1 MFQIVLFYKLHMF
14 LHLIHIIF
22 RSFWSFS
29 PANFQLIFLT
39 VVILFIYSLIRTQ
52 KFDLIRSLRIKIS
65 KLTQNKF
72 LLTAK
77 FIHLNSQN
85 WRNANV
91 TKTWNGISLYYFSFL
106 MFIRCSIW
114 LPFSSQKQTITNLE
128 ELRNRFKLKILKYIE
143 ILREKTILNLLFLPA
158 EHWHENMILW
168 QLTIYSMS
176 RDKMEQTK
184 TIKKYL
190 QKFLAVWRIKHR

>member
-1 MFQIVLFYKLHMF
+1 MF

-22 RSFWSFS
+22 QSFWSFS

-39 VVILFIYSLIRTQ
+39 VVILFIYSLIRRQ

-65 KLTQNKF
+65 KFTQNKF

-77 FIHLNSQN
+77 FIHLHSQN

-91 TKTWNGISLYYFSFL
+91 TKTWNGISLYSFSFL
-106 MFIRCSIW
+106 TFIRCSIW
-114 LPFSSQKQTITNLE
+114 LPFSSQKQTITNWE
-128 ELRNRFKLKILKYIE
+128 ELINRFKLKILKYIE
-143 ILREKTILNLLFLPA
+143 ILREKTKLILLFLPA

-168 QLTIYSMS
+168 QHCIACQET
-176 RDKMEQTK
+176 RWNK
-184 TIKKYL
+184 
-190 QKFLAVWRIKHR
+190 QKQ